1 LLPQEIAPRVLL
13 SFPDLTTPILYR
25 YFANKNMR
33 LTLPLFLLMLGSVTL
48 VSCFPKVTA
57 PPKPFQ
63 PPFMVIGAIDS
74 LIPAT
79 AGGVSYM
86 LPKTRFDVTL
96 HVKKTELVKGPFA
109 AYAGKY
115 LGIDNVIS
123 TNASYWQIEEI
134 EIRSTPVPDTDHL
147 YYVAMGEMDSSCIP
161 LAFQM
166 NFSNIGML
174 TGASPMDDSR
184 TFENTSITPSNL
196 GYSNVFKYYSEN
208 NLFETADTIV
218 EKVLMDSVTVEKTVI
233 KKKMVEKPL
242 EQRAKET
249 ADLILKLKDQRL
261 SLLTGYHEV
270 PYDPVT
276 MKFMADELEKMER
289 EYIELFTGITIQSKY
304 RRSFTYTPTPADD
317 CIPMAMLRFSSQDG
331 VLPAES
337 SKGEIIYIQCCSQ
350 GVASA
355 RSRFPVKAI
364 NAEVNDTVAD
374 AHQMPDT
381 LIKKN
386 YGFVYRI
393 PEWGKVTV
401 YLGSKVQKEIGVQI
415 PQFGTTERLPWFIT
429 KFNMDPET
437 GAINQ
442 VRYP

>member
-1 LLPQEIAPRVLL
+1 MDTGVLL
-13 SFPDLTTPILYR
+13 SFPDLTTRILYR

-33 LTLPLFLLMLGSVTL
+33 SNLSFTLLILGAVTL
-48 VSCFPKVTA
+48 SSCFPKITSS
-57 PPKPFQ
+57 PKPFQ
-63 PPFMVIGAIDS
+63 PPFMVIGAGDS
-74 LIPAT
+74 IIPQT
-79 AGGVSYM
+79 TGGICYM

-96 HVKKTELVKGPFA
+96 HMKKTELVKGPFA

-115 LGIDNVIS
+115 LGIDNVIN
-123 TNASYWQIEEI
+123 TNTSYWQIEEI
-134 EIRSTPVPDTDHL
+134 EIHSTPVPDTDHL
-147 YYVAMGEMDSSCIP
+147 YYVAMGEMDSSSVP
-161 LAFQM
+161 VAFQM

-174 TGASPMDDSR
+174 TGASPMGDSK
-184 TFENTSITPSNL
+184 TFENTSISLSNL

-208 NLFETADTIV
+208 NLFESADTVI
-218 EKVLMDSVTVEKTVI
+218 ERVLLDSVTVEKTVI

-276 MKFMADELEKMER
+276 MKYMADELEKMER
-289 EYIELFTGITIQSKY
+289 EYIELFTGITIQSRVK
-304 RRSFTYTPTPADD
+304 RSFTYTPTSADD

-331 VLPAES
+331 ILPAES

-350 GVASA
+350 GVAAA
-355 RSRFPVKAI
+355 RSRFPVK
-364 NAEVNDTVAD
+364 V
-374 AHQMPDT
+374 PDT
-381 LIKKN
+381 EVVDTLADVPQVPVAVCKKS